1 MRRSRSSTPDL
12 PSRLPRRT
20 EVAQPQCQAKD
31 PNLRLALGG
40 LAALVWGMEKNR
52 ISSLAPR
59 LSSAP
64 NVVDL
69 VEVEPTP
76 HNPLL
81 PTRLS
86 GEGDNGVASNALA
99 GMPGQLFRP
108 EAIEAMADEL
118 CRLAKEFKQR
128 VGAQR
133 LLPALGSLSAM
144 GPLHGLLRKQLGSR
158 LMVESVAV
166 VAPEGEGEA
175 GEPAELPGYL

>member
-1 MRRSRSSTPDL
+1 MRRSRSSAPDL
-12 PSRLPRRT
+12 PSRPPRRT
-20 EVAQPQCQAKD
+20 EVAQPQRPAKD
-31 PNLRLALGG
+31 PSLGLARGGLVALG
-40 LAALVWGMEKNR
+40 WGMEKNR

-64 NVVDL
+64 DVVDL
-69 VEVEPTP
+69 VDVEATP

-81 PTRLS
+81 PTGLS
-86 GEGDNGVASNALA
+86 GEGDNGASNALA
-99 GMPGQLFRP
+99 GTPGQLFRP

-166 VAPEGEGEA
+166 VAPAEEGEA
-175 GEPAELPGYL
+175 GEPGDLPGYL

>member
-1 MRRSRSSTPDL
+1 
-12 PSRLPRRT
+12 
-20 EVAQPQCQAKD
+20 
-31 PNLRLALGG
+31 
-40 LAALVWGMEKNR
+40 MEKNR

-64 NVVDL
+64 DVVDL
-69 VEVEPTP
+69 VDVEATP

-81 PTRLS
+81 PTGLS
-86 GEGDNGVASNALA
+86 GEGDNGASNALA
-99 GMPGQLFRP
+99 GTPGQLFRP

-166 VAPEGEGEA
+166 VAPDEEGEA
-175 GEPAELPGYL
+175 GEPGDLPGYL

>member
-1 MRRSRSSTPDL
+1 MRRSRSSTPGL
-12 PSRLPRRT
+12 PSRPPRRT
-20 EVAQPQCQAKD
+20 EVAQPQRQAKD
-31 PNLRLALGG
+31 PSLGLALGG
-40 LAALVWGMEKNR
+40 LVALGWGMEKNR

-64 NVVDL
+64 DVVDL
-69 VEVEPTP
+69 VDVEPTP

-86 GEGDNGVASNALA
+86 GEGDNGASNALA
-99 GMPGQLFRP
+99 GTPGQLFRP
-108 EAIEAMADEL
+108 EAIEAMADER

-166 VAPEGEGEA
+166 VASDEEGEA
-175 GEPAELPGYL
+175 GEPGDLPGYL

>member
-1 MRRSRSSTPDL
+1 
-12 PSRLPRRT
+12 
-20 EVAQPQCQAKD
+20 
-31 PNLRLALGG
+31 
-40 LAALVWGMEKNR
+40 MEKNR

-64 NVVDL
+64 DVVDL
-69 VEVEPTP
+69 VDVEPTP

-86 GEGDNGVASNALA
+86 GEGDNGASNALA
-99 GMPGQLFRP
+99 GTPGQLFRP

-118 CRLAKEFKQR
+118 CRLAREFKQR

-144 GPLHGLLRKQLGSR
+144 GPLHGLLGEQLGSR
-158 LMVESVAV
+158 LMVESTAV
-166 VAPEGEGEA
+166 VAPEEEGEP
-175 GEPAELPGYL
+175 GDLPGYL

>member
-1 MRRSRSSTPDL
+1 MRRSRSSTPGL
-12 PSRLPRRT
+12 PSRPPRRT
-20 EVAQPQCQAKD
+20 EVAQPQRPAKD
-31 PNLRLALGG
+31 PSLGLARGGLVALG
-40 LAALVWGMEKNR
+40 WGMEKNR

-64 NVVDL
+64 DVVDL
-69 VEVEPTP
+69 VDVEPTP

-86 GEGDNGVASNALA
+86 GEGDNGVSNALA
-99 GMPGQLFRP
+99 GTPGQLFRP

-166 VAPEGEGEA
+166 VASDEEGEA
-175 GEPAELPGYL
+175 GELGDLPGYL

>member
-1 MRRSRSSTPDL
+1 
-12 PSRLPRRT
+12 
-20 EVAQPQCQAKD
+20 
-31 PNLRLALGG
+31 
-40 LAALVWGMEKNR
+40 MEKNR

-64 NVVDL
+64 DVVDL
-69 VEVEPTP
+69 VDVEPTP

-86 GEGDNGVASNALA
+86 GEGDNGASNALA
-99 GMPGQLFRP
+99 GTPGQLFRP

-166 VAPEGEGEA
+166 VAPDEEGEA
-175 GEPAELPGYL
+175 GESGDLPGHL

>member
-1 MRRSRSSTPDL
+1 MRRSRSSTPGL
-12 PSRLPRRT
+12 PSRPPRRT
-20 EVAQPQCQAKD
+20 EVAQPQRQAKD
-31 PNLRLALGG
+31 PSLRLALGG
-40 LAALVWGMEKNR
+40 LVALGWGMEKNR

-64 NVVDL
+64 DVVDL
-69 VEVEPTP
+69 VDVEPTP

-86 GEGDNGVASNALA
+86 GEGDNGASNALA
-99 GMPGQLFRP
+99 GTPGQLFRP

-166 VAPEGEGEA
+166 VALDEEGEA
-175 GEPAELPGYL
+175 GEPGDLPGYL

>member
-1 MRRSRSSTPDL
+1 
-12 PSRLPRRT
+12 
-20 EVAQPQCQAKD
+20 
-31 PNLRLALGG
+31 
-40 LAALVWGMEKNR
+40 MEKNR

-64 NVVDL
+64 DVVDL
-69 VEVEPTP
+69 VDVEPTP

-81 PTRLS
+81 PTGLS
-86 GEGDNGVASNALA
+86 GEGDNGASNALA
-99 GMPGQLFRP
+99 GTPGQLFRP

-158 LMVESVAV
+158 LMAESAAVA
-166 VAPEGEGEA
+166 APEEEGEA
-175 GEPAELPGYL
+175 GKPADLPGYL

>member
-1 MRRSRSSTPDL
+1 
-12 PSRLPRRT
+12 
-20 EVAQPQCQAKD
+20 V
-31 PNLRLALGG
+31 ALG
-40 LAALVWGMEKNR
+40 WGMEKNR

-64 NVVDL
+64 DVVDL
-69 VEVEPTP
+69 VDVEPTP

-81 PTRLS
+81 PTGLS
-86 GEGDNGVASNALA
+86 GEGDNGASNALA
-99 GMPGQLFRP
+99 GTPGQLFRP

-144 GPLHGLLRKQLGSR
+144 GPLHGLLRKQLDSWSR
-158 LMVESVAV
+158 ASPSWPPMRRARPASRATFLATCSPGVSPRGTGLPRGEEIS
-166 VAPEGEGEA
+166 GRGCEGEA
-175 GEPAELPGYL
+175 

>member
-1 MRRSRSSTPDL
+1 MRRSRSSTPGL
-12 PSRLPRRT
+12 PSRPPRRT
-20 EVAQPQCQAKD
+20 EVAQPQRQAKD
-31 PNLRLALGG
+31 PSLGLALGG
-40 LAALVWGMEKNR
+40 LVALGWGMEKNR

-64 NVVDL
+64 DVVDL
-69 VEVEPTP
+69 VDVEATP

-81 PTRLS
+81 PTGLS
-86 GEGDNGVASNALA
+86 GEGDNGASNALA
-99 GMPGQLFRP
+99 GPPGQLFRP

-166 VAPEGEGEA
+166 VASDEEGEA
-175 GEPAELPGYL
+175 GEPGDLPGYL

>member
-1 MRRSRSSTPDL
+1 
-12 PSRLPRRT
+12 
-20 EVAQPQCQAKD
+20 
-31 PNLRLALGG
+31 
-40 LAALVWGMEKNR
+40 MEKNR

-64 NVVDL
+64 DVVDL
-69 VEVEPTP
+69 VDVEPTP

-81 PTRLS
+81 PTGLS
-86 GEGDNGVASNALA
+86 GEGDNGASNALA
-99 GMPGQLFRP
+99 GTPGQLFRP

-166 VAPEGEGEA
+166 VAPDEEGEA
-175 GEPAELPGYL
+175 GELGDLPGYL

>member
-1 MRRSRSSTPDL
+1 MRRSRSSTPGL
-12 PSRLPRRT
+12 PSRPPRRT
-20 EVAQPQCQAKD
+20 EVAQPQRQAKD
-31 PNLRLALGG
+31 PSLGLALGG
-40 LAALVWGMEKNR
+40 LVALVWGMEKNR

-64 NVVDL
+64 DVVDL
-69 VEVEPTP
+69 VDVEPTP
-76 HNPLL
+76 RNPLL

-86 GEGDNGVASNALA
+86 GEGDNGAASNALA
-99 GMPGQLFRP
+99 GTPGQLFRP

-158 LMVESVAV
+158 LMAESTAI

-175 GEPAELPGYL
+175 GEPADLPGYL

>member
-1 MRRSRSSTPDL
+1 MRRSRASAPDL
-12 PSRLPRRT
+12 PSRPPRRT
-20 EVAQPQCQAKD
+20 EVAQPQRQAKD
-31 PNLRLALGG
+31 PSLRLALG
-40 LAALVWGMEKNR
+40 ALVALGWGMEKNR

-64 NVVDL
+64 DVVDL
-69 VEVEPTP
+69 VDVEATP

-81 PTRLS
+81 PTGLS
-86 GEGDNGVASNALA
+86 GEGDNGASNALA
-99 GMPGQLFRP
+99 GPPGQLFRP

-166 VAPEGEGEA
+166 VAPDEEGEA
-175 GEPAELPGYL
+175 GESGDLPGYL

>member
-12 PSRLPRRT
+12 PSRPPRRT
-20 EVAQPQCQAKD
+20 EVAQPQRQAKD
-31 PNLRLALGG
+31 PSLGLALGG
-40 LAALVWGMEKNR
+40 LVALVWGMEKNR

-64 NVVDL
+64 DVVDL
-69 VEVEPTP
+69 VDVEPTP

-86 GEGDNGVASNALA
+86 GEGDNGASNALA
-99 GMPGQLFRP
+99 GTPGQLFRP

-166 VAPEGEGEA
+166 VAPDEEGEA
-175 GEPAELPGYL
+175 GEPGDLPGYL

>member
-1 MRRSRSSTPDL
+1 
-12 PSRLPRRT
+12 
-20 EVAQPQCQAKD
+20 
-31 PNLRLALGG
+31 
-40 LAALVWGMEKNR
+40 MEKNR

-64 NVVDL
+64 DVVDL
-69 VEVEPTP
+69 VDVEPTP

-81 PTRLS
+81 PTGLS
-86 GEGDNGVASNALA
+86 GEGDNGASNALA
-99 GMPGQLFRP
+99 GPPGQLFRP

-166 VAPEGEGEA
+166 VASDEEGEA
-175 GEPAELPGYL
+175 GEPGDLPGYL